1 MKSVIWKVACML
13 ERFPHKS
20 LHFPGSNIKSYSA
33 RPAIFFG
40 FSSKQEL
47 GKSPVVP
54 PHQDLLAHRQSVLR
68 CKMIICSSKLDI
80 SPDGTECIQC

>member
-1 MKSVIWKVACML
+1 ML

-47 GKSPVVP
+47 GKRPVVT
-54 PHQDLLAHRQSVLR
+54 LIGIYWLTTRQF
-68 CKMIICSSKLDI
+68 
-80 SPDGTECIQC
+80 